1 MKPIRGLL
9 LVAASLAMAASAWA
23 EDAVG
28 KWAGTLVGT
37 PQGDLPLVITVAKGA
52 DGKFSANLESPAQAP
67 GMLIPATTIASDGAT
82 IAFTVENL
90 RVSYSGKWDAAQKA
104 WVGAFTQNGGSMP
117 LSLKKTP

>member
-1 MKPIRGLL
+1 MKPIRVLL
-9 LVAASLAMAASAWA
+9 LAAASLAMAAGAWA

-28 KWAGTLVGT
+28 KWSGTLVGT

-52 DGKFSANLESPAQAP
+52 DGKLSANLESPAQAP
-67 GMLIPATTIASDGAT
+67 GTLIPATTIASDGAT

-104 WVGAFTQNGGSMP
+104 WVGTFTQNGGSLP
-117 LSLKKTP
+117 LSLAKAP